1 MFDSCGPALS
11 AEPWPAPPDGEP
23 PDQEPMYSSARLAER
38 SVEAECGCLE
48 AATALTDLERRERA
62 LAGREGREGGDSQ

>member
-1 MFDSCGPALS
+1 
-11 AEPWPAPPDGEP
+11 
-23 PDQEPMYSSARLAER
+23 MYSSARLAER